1 MVEDGALET
10 CEDVNLN
17 NDTYPKTDVCKM
29 MNGTDVVEVKGKLGS
44 SVLN

>member
-1 MVEDGALET
+1 MVEYGAPDAY
-10 CEDVNLN
+10 EDVNLN

-29 MNGTDVVEVKGKLGS
+29 INGNDVVGVKRILGS